1 MPSISD
7 EQLDV
12 ILKGLPSYQIYEE
25 LDKGVDNISD
35 FSNVC
40 KDVNSFEGQYKG
52 ISKLCAKIAKNFEN
66 YTKIKSMITSDDDP
80 ETYLT
85 HWIYSAIKKFFIT
98 NFKNIPGILPQK
110 LLDVANISYQ
120 KSYRSYIITE
130 YSHDFGETKEEKDL
144 FDYFVNYDKFTS
156 NIKND
161 NNKCDKYCEYITYIK
176 SLNERHR
183 YLDGYDCCF
192 FYNCYDYLKCDE
204 KYDPGKLLSM
214 LKEEAKEPTKH
225 ANIAV
230 PPVVNEEQDFS
241 TSYKQERQTS
251 EDSTNLGHTHRDVST
266 QEIRGNAASSSKVEI
281 PFVPR
286 MIENIDQVS
295 HNNLENLNDDLK
307 KYIFRISAS
316 FILIIGLLYL
326 FSLYFKLDRLGT
338 WFSKKIRKKNKFRY
352 TVDDELG
359 DQLTLDDSQY
369 FYINTINGGLRI
381 AYNPHSEN
389 YELA

>member
-25 LDKGVDNISD
+25 LDKDVDNISD

-40 KDVNSFEGQYKG
+40 KDVNSFENQYKG
-52 ISKLCAKIAKNFEN
+52 ISKLCAKIAKNFGN
-66 YTKIKSMITSDDDP
+66 YTKIKSMITSDDDS

-85 HWIYSAIKKFFIT
+85 HWIYSAIRKFFIT

-110 LLDVANISYQ
+110 LLDVANNSYQ

-130 YSHDFGETKEEKDL
+130 YSHNFDETKEEKDL

-183 YLDGYDCCF
+183 YLDGYDCCP

-204 KYDPGKLLSM
+204 KYDPGNLLSM
-214 LKEEAKEPTKH
+214 LKEEAKEPAKH
-225 ANIAV
+225 AKVAV
-230 PPVVNEEQDFS
+230 PPVANEQQDFS
-241 TSYKQERQTS
+241 TSYKHERQTS
-251 EDSTNLGHTHRDVST
+251 EGSTNPGHTHQDVST
-266 QEIRGNAASSSKVEI
+266 QEIRNHEVSSSKVEI

-286 MIENIDQVS
+286 MLENLDQVS
-295 HNNLENLNDDLK
+295 HNNLENLNYDLK
-307 KYIFRISAS
+307 KYLFRITAS

-338 WFSKKIRKKNKFRY
+338 RFSKKIRRKNKFRY
-352 TVDDELG
+352 PVNDELN
-359 DQLTLDDSQY
+359 DQLTLNDSQC

-381 AYNPHSEN
+381 AYNPHREN